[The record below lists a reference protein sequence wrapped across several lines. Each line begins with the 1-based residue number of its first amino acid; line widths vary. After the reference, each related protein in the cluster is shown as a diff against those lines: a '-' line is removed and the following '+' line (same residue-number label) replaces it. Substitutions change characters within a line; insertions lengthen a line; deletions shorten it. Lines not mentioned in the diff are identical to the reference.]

1 MSERAAHGNDAAP
14 AGRAAAVSERAA
26 HGNGAAPVERDAP
39 APADRAAWN
48 GAPALI
54 LQHGDWGPPGLLAD
68 WLRQRAIPFEI
79 HRTWLGKPWPE
90 VAGRAFV
97 ASLGS
102 PHSPADADEEPE
114 VARELELLRAAVDA
128 DTPVLGL
135 CFGGQMLA
143 AALGGGIEAAE
154 APELGW
160 HVVDTTVPD
169 EIPPGPWL
177 QWHYHR
183 FTVPPGAQLLA
194 SSPTGPQAF
203 RHGRHLGVQFHPEST
218 IEIVRDW
225 AHTDQPRLDR
235 LGLGD
240 GDALLDAGSGYAA
253 AAVDAAFQLFDAFWR
268 NAHDDDAIRE
278 RPGDSDRRAPAW
290 NAQGEARDVP

>member
-1 MSERAAHGNDAAP
+1 MSAPTAQTAAAP
-14 AGRAAAVSERAA
+14 AADAAAW
-26 HGNGAAPVERDAP
+26 D
-39 APADRAAWN
+39 

-79 HRTWLGKPWPE
+79 HRTWLGREWPAVE
-90 VAGRAFV
+90 GRAFV

-102 PHSPADADEEPE
+102 PHSPADADREPA
-114 VARELELLRAAVDA
+114 VARELELLRDAIAA

-143 AALGGGIEAAE
+143 AALGGGVEEAEPAE
-154 APELGW
+154 VGW
-160 HVVDTTVPD
+160 HTIETTVPD
-169 EIPPGPWL
+169 EIPAGPWL

-183 FTVPPGAQLLA
+183 FTVPPGAELLA
-194 SSPTGPQAF
+194 TSPSGPQAF

-225 AHTDQPRLDR
+225 AHTDQERLDR

-240 GDALLDAGSGYAA
+240 GDALLDAGNGHAA
-253 AAVDAAFQLFDAFWR
+253 AAARAAFQLFDAFW
-268 NAHDDDAIRE
+268 AK
-278 RPGDSDRRAPAW
+278 
-290 NAQGEARDVP
+290 AQGEAR

>member
-1 MSERAAHGNDAAP
+1 MSGQAAH
-14 AGRAAAVSERAA
+14 A
-26 HGNGAAPVERDAP
+26 HGSAPVPADGAAWD
-39 APADRAAWN
+39 

-79 HRTWLGKPWPE
+79 HKTWLGRPWPQVE
-90 VAGRAFV
+90 GRAFV

-102 PHSPADADEEPE
+102 PHSPADADREPE
-114 VARELELLRAAVDA
+114 VAQELELLRAAVEA
-128 DTPVLGL
+128 DTPILGL

-143 AALGGGIEAAE
+143 AVLGGGIEEAE
-154 APELGW
+154 PAEVGW
-160 HVVDTTVPD
+160 HVIDTTVPD
-169 EIPPGPWL
+169 ELPAGPWL

-183 FTVPPGAQLLA
+183 FTVPPGAELLA
-194 SSPTGPQAF
+194 SSPSGPQAF

-225 AHTDQPRLDR
+225 ARTDQERLDR

-240 GDALLDAGSGYAA
+240 GDELLDAGNGHAA
-253 AAVDAAFQLFDAFWR
+253 AAARAAFQLFDAFWR
-268 NAHDDDAIRE
+268 NAHDQAAQRE
-278 RPGDSDRRAPAW
+278 LPGDPGRRAPER
-290 NAQGEARDVP
+290 NAQGEAP